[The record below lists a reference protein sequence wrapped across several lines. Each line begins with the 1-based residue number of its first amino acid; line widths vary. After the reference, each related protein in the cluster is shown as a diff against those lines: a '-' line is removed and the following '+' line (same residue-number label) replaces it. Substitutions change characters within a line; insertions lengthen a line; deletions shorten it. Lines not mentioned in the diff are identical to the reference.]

1 MRNHKQ
7 FNTIEGKEVCMMP
20 LSMVGAGE
28 ENTIQRIGGKEE
40 TRKFLET
47 LGFVVGGKVTVVSQ
61 TEGNL
66 IVNIRPA
73 TRARRWRS
81 GQRSSRRPAGAM

>member
-28 ENTIQRIGGKEE
+28 ENTIQRIGGK
-40 TRKFLET
+40 
-47 LGFVVGGKVTVVSQ
+47 G
-61 TEGNL
+61 
-66 IVNIRPA
+66 
-73 TRARRWRS
+73 RRGS
-81 GQRSSRRPAGAM
+81 F

>member
-47 LGFVVGGKVTVVSQ
+47 LGFVVGGKVTVVF
-61 TEGNL
+61 
-66 IVNIRPA
+66 PD
-73 TRARRWRS
+73 RRQPDCEYQGIKSSHRQGY
-81 GQRSSRRPAGAM
+81 GQ